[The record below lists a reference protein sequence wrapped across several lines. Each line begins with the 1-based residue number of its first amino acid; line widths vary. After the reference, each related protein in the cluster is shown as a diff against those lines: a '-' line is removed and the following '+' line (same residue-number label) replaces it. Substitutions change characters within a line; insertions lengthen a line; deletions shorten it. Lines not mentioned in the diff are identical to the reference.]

1 MGQPKNKLRTA
12 VDLWQT
18 RGIKFLLRT
27 VMDSYRKE
35 VVKFFYKYG
44 ITHLGKKFY
53 LPIQSLQL
61 EITTKCN
68 LNCVFCDYV
77 YLNTRGKNLTFN
89 HFETILNKLPNLR
102 QLSPQG
108 LGEPLLHPDFFSML
122 ETAKSRSINTYVNTN
137 FTIFSEEKAKRLAV
151 LVDDLVISLSG
162 ASSETYENVHRGASF
177 EKVVE
182 NIRRFMQIKE
192 SLRQKTAE
200 VQIKF
205 IIINKNVQ
213 EMQKLVTLAADLGV
227 KNICFED
234 LIPFKEINDLK
245 VKEERI
251 AKEIGMVKKIA
262 EEKGIRRLIIHLRKK
277 PYAINKCPWPFGRLF
292 IDVNGGVY
300 PCCSLG
306 VFWGKE
312 VPRERFRFGNI
323 FTDDINAIWRGKKM
337 EALRRE
343 IAQNKVPE
351 ICKEANCLYVQGI
364 DAKE

>member
-12 VDLWQT
+12 VNLLQT

-35 VVKFFYKYG
+35 VVKFFYKYE
-44 ITHLGKKFY
+44 IAHLGKKFY

-68 LNCVFCDYV
+68 LSCVFCDHA
-77 YLNTRGKNLTFN
+77 YLNIKGKNLTLNDFK
-89 HFETILNKLPNLR
+89 TILNKLPNLR

-108 LGEPLLHPDFFSML
+108 LGEPLLNPDFFLML

-151 LVDDLVISLSG
+151 LADDLVISLSA
-162 ASSETYENVHRGASF
+162 ASSEIYESVHRGASF

-182 NIRRFMQIKE
+182 NIRRFMRIKE
-192 SLRQKTAE
+192 SLGQKTAE

-213 EMQKLVTLAADLGV
+213 EMQKLITLAADLGIR
-227 KNICFED
+227 NICFED

-245 VKEERI
+245 VKEEEI
-251 AKEIGMVKKIA
+251 AREMGVVKKIA
-262 EEKGIRRLIIHLRKK
+262 EEKGIIRLLIHLGKK
-277 PYAINKCPWPFGRLF
+277 PYTINKCPWPFGRIF

-312 VPRERFRFGNI
+312 VSRERFAFGNI

-337 EALRRE
+337 EALRRK
-343 IAQNKVPE
+343 IAQSKVPE